1 MVFTIPGFVSM
12 KRPCSLLL
20 ILLAAAVGIARADA
34 PPAVGV
40 AVPPQAGILQAM
52 APEGL
57 SPAVTILVDGS
68 QNPHSFEP
76 SARQLAAL
84 SRCALYFSVGL
95 PFETPL
101 APRIRSLS
109 RDIRIVPPPESVD
122 DHEEHDKHGK
132 HDEHDPHFWTSP
144 EGILAAAETMAG
156 AMAEADSAHAGE
168 WKRGYEAF
176 AQRIRERESAIRER
190 FASSRGRAF
199 LVYHPAWGLF
209 AETFGLRQL
218 AIERHGGAPT
228 AKHLAELMRTA
239 KDEGVRALIVQ
250 SESEAVRAKPIA
262 ETLAIPVVRLNP
274 LEADPVALL
283 EATAEAVSAS
293 LPEPIPGN

>member
-1 MVFTIPGFVSM
+1 M
-12 KRPCSLLL
+12 KRPRCLLP
-20 ILLAAAVGIARADA
+20 ILLAAAVGAARADT
-34 PPAVGV
+34 PLAVGV
-40 AVPPQAGILQAM
+40 AVPPQAGILRAM
-52 APEGL
+52 TPEGL
-57 SPAVTILVDGS
+57 SPAVTVLVDGS

-84 SRCALYFSVGL
+84 SRCALYFSAGL

-101 APRIRSLS
+101 APRIRALS
-109 RDIRIVPPPESVD
+109 PNLRIVPPPESVEGH
-122 DHEEHDKHGK
+122 DHHGEHGN

-144 EGILAAAETMAG
+144 EGILSAAETMSG
-156 AMAEADSAHAGE
+156 AMAEADSEHAAE

-176 AQRIRERESAIRER
+176 AERIRGRESAMRER
-190 FASSRGRAF
+190 FAASRGRAF

-218 AIERHGGAPT
+218 AIEHHGGAPT

-239 KDEGVRALIVQ
+239 KEEGVRALIVQ
-250 SESEAVRAKPIA
+250 SGSEAVRARPIA

-274 LEADPVALL
+274 LESDPEALL

-293 LPEPIPGN
+293 LPNVPQSEKPDVN

>member
-1 MVFTIPGFVSM
+1 M
-12 KRPCSLLL
+12 KQPRSLLP
-20 ILLAAAVGIARADA
+20 ILLAVAVGIARADA
-34 PPAVGV
+34 PLAVGV

-57 SPAVTILVDGS
+57 SPAVTVLVDGS

-84 SRCALYFSVGL
+84 SRCALYFSAGL

-109 RDIRIVPPPESVD
+109 PDIRMVPPPESVD
-122 DHEEHDKHGK
+122 DHDEHGA

-144 EGILAAAETMAG
+144 DGILAAAETMAG
-156 AMAEADSAHAGE
+156 AMAEADSAHAAE
-168 WKRGYEAF
+168 WRRGYEAF
-176 AQRIRERESAIRER
+176 AERIRGRESAMRER
-190 FASSRGRAF
+190 FAASRGRAF
-199 LVYHPAWGLF
+199 LVYHPAWGHF

-228 AKHLAELMRTA
+228 AKHMAELTRTA
-239 KDEGVRALIVQ
+239 KDEGVRALVVQ
-250 SESEAVRAKPIA
+250 SESEAARAKPIA

-274 LEADPVALL
+274 LEADPEALL

-293 LPEPIPGN
+293 LPTPIPGN